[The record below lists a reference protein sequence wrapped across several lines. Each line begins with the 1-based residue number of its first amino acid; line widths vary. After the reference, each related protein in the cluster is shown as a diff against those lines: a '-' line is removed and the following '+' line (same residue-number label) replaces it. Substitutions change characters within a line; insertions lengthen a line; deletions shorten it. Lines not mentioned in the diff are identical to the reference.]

1 MTQAFSRGLMGPSQV
16 CALRAGGVRSS
27 AVLALGRGAT
37 GMQATPVLAVAR
49 LAALVVVVCLLAISV
64 AHADPHDRDRYRGP
78 GPGPRP
84 GWDHMDARFHH
95 DHYYPSRGY
104 YVRELPRERVI
115 VTGPRGRYFYSG
127 GVWYS
132 PGPRGYV
139 VIGAPIGTFV
149 PVLPPYYTTVWV
161 GGAPYYYSNDTY
173 YVWRDSDRQYEVVDP
188 PDEQAAN
195 TEPPAPAP
203 PSAAGEVFIYPK
215 NGQSEEEQARDKY
228 ECHKWAQNESGF
240 DPTQPNGGVPPEQ
253 ANTKRAAYQRAMG
266 ACLEGRGYSVK

>member
-1 MTQAFSRGLMGPSQV
+1 MTQAFPCGVTGPS
-16 CALRAGGVRSS
+16 RAGSFGAGAFWRGAVR
-27 AVLALGRGAT
+27 ARAALALARVGALLV
-37 GMQATPVLAVAR
+37 AACVLSIGVAQ
-49 LAALVVVVCLLAISV
+49 
-64 AHADPHDRDRYRGP
+64 ADPHERDHRDRGARDFRG

-84 GWDHMDARFHH
+84 GWDHRDERFHH
-95 DHYYPSRGY
+95 DQYYPSRGY
-104 YVRELPRERVI
+104 YFRDLPRDRVI

-161 GGAPYYYSNDTY
+161 GGAPYYYANDTY
-173 YVWRDSDRQYEVVDP
+173 YMWRDSDQEYEVVDSP
-188 PDEQAAN
+188 PDEGAAN
-195 TEPPAPAP
+195 TEPPPPQPPA
-203 PSAAGEVFIYPK
+203 ANGDVFIYPK
-215 NGQSEEEQARDKY
+215 NGQSDEDQARDKY

-240 DPTQPNGGVPPEQ
+240 DPTQANGGVPPEQ

-266 ACLEGRGYSVK
+266 ACLEGRGYTVK